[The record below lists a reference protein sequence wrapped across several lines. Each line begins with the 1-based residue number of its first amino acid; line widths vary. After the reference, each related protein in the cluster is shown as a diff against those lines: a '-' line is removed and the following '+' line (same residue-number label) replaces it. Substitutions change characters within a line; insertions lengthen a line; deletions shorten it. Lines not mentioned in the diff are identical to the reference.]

1 MAYLIIGLSV
11 CLAASLVACYLILES
26 LKKQKSINLKKDSQL
41 EELTNKNNETEIDK
55 SLIKEM
61 ERLSIVAKQT
71 DNAIMIMS
79 PNGDIEWIN
88 DGFTRMYEY
97 TFEEFI
103 RKRGDNILKTS
114 FNPKIRE
121 RLERCKSTLKPVYY
135 EAINVMPSGKE
146 IWTHTSLTPILD
158 NSGNLIH
165 LATIDSD
172 ISRRKE
178 AGDALI
184 ERVNTLSQN
193 INVLTSQQAKLFQFV
208 EQFLIEIGTS
218 NKKIGETDV
227 IVKFIKELSDKIRIM
242 GLNASIEA
250 HTVGEKGN
258 GFRVLSNEIIKISDE
273 TNKQVAKITSI
284 VNSIKSSSDE
294 ITGKKNSLEE
304 ATSKYQKVIEELK
317 NEVELV
323 DSVANRLR

>member
-1 MAYLIIGLSV
+1 MAYLIFGLSISFV
-11 CLAASLVACYLILES
+11 ASLVACYYLMVR
-26 LKKQKSINLKKDSQL
+26 LKEQSSINHKIDVQLKEL
-41 EELTNKNNETEIDK
+41 ENKNNESEIDK

-71 DNAIMIMS
+71 DNAIMIMN

-103 RKRGDNILKTS
+103 RIRGDNILKTS
-114 FNPKIRE
+114 FNPAIRE
-121 RLERCKSTLKPVYY
+121 RLERCKKTLKPVYY

-158 NSGNLIH
+158 STGKLIH

-184 ERVNTLSQN
+184 ERVNTLSKN
-193 INVLTSQQAKLFQFV
+193 INELTSQQTKLFMFV
-208 EQFLIEIGTS
+208 DQFLAEIGTS

-250 HTVGEKGN
+250 HTVGIKGN

-284 VNSIKSSSDE
+284 VNAIKSSSDE
-294 ITGKKNSLEE
+294 IVGKKNSLEE
-304 ATSKYQKVIEELK
+304 ATLKYQKVIEELK
-317 NEVELV
+317 NEVEMV
-323 DSVANRLR
+323 DSVANRLK

>member
-11 CLAASLVACYLILES
+11 SLAASLVACYLIMER
-26 LKKQKSINLKKDSQL
+26 LKKQKSINLTKDAHIK
-41 EELTNKNNETEIDK
+41 ELKVNNSETEIDK

-71 DNAIMIMS
+71 DNAIMIMT
-79 PNGDIEWIN
+79 PDGDIEWIN

-97 TFEEFI
+97 TFDEFI
-103 RKRGDNILKTS
+103 RIRGNNILKTS
-114 FNPKIRE
+114 FNPAIRE
-121 RLERCKSTLKPVYY
+121 RLERCKRTLKPVYY

-158 NSGNLIH
+158 NSGELIH

-184 ERVNTLSQN
+184 DRVNTLSEN
-193 INVLTSQQAKLFQFV
+193 INELTSQQTKLFQFV
-208 EQFLIEIGTS
+208 EKFLAEIDKS
-218 NKKIGETDV
+218 NKKIGETDA

-250 HTVGEKGN
+250 YTVGTKGN

-273 TNKQVAKITSI
+273 TNNQVAKITSI

-294 ITGKKNSLEE
+294 IAGKKSTLEE
-304 ATSKYQKVIEELK
+304 ATLKYKRVIEELK
-317 NEVELV
+317 SEVEMV
-323 DSVANRLR
+323 DSVANRLK